1 LIHAPG
7 ESFEAR
13 ENVAVISVGPDTAAV
28 TIPDVH
34 FLFTADFKRKGSDLV
49 LTGRRRA
56 AKAEADAAS

>member
-49 LTGRRRA
+49 LTGDDELLM
-56 AKAEADAAS
+56 AEADAAS